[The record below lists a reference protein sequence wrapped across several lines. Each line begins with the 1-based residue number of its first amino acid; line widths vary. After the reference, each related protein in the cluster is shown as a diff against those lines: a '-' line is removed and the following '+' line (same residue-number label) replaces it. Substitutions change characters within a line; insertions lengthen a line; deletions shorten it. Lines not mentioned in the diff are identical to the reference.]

1 MARQWY
7 LFSIALPYR
16 RVTLRS
22 RYFWRGKFYGEPDDA
37 ARFSFFSRAALEFLA
52 RRQHEA
58 PDVIHCHDWQAAAIV
73 GVAAMLGF
81 MASCSPTFVCVP

>member
-1 MARQWY
+1 MVSHRH
-7 LFSIALPYR
+7 LSSIALPYCP
-16 RVTLRS
+16 VTLRS

-73 GVAAMLGF
+73 GGAAVS
-81 MASCSPTFVCVP
+81 ASMRP